1 MRPPRRRGR
10 PRQDRRDQLAVD
22 LAAVLRILF
31 QNLGPQQARDLGVAL
46 REGEPSYAQ
55 RPDGVGV
62 LSFRLPSTVKGRS
75 DALQRKGQKPREIV
89 VRAVVAP
96 VLPLRHIITGCK
108 RS

>member
-22 LAAVLRILF
+22 LA
-31 QNLGPQQARDLGVAL
+31 VAL